1 MAYNLSIFKQ
11 KVGEVKTWLT
21 HEYSGIRRGRAT
33 PILLDSVM
41 VESYGS
47 RMPLKNIATI
57 TSEDAK
63 TLRLAPWDKANIKNI
78 ETAISSANLGVSTVP
93 DEAGVRVIFPDLTTE
108 RRQILSKLVREKF
121 EEAKIS
127 IRKER
132 ERLWGD
138 IQDKERAGEMSED
151 DKFRLKDEL
160 QKMVDE
166 SSADFEKMTALKEE
180 EIKQ

>member
-11 KVGEVKTWLT
+11 KVIEVKNWLV
-21 HEYSGIRRGRAT
+21 HEYSGIRTGRAT
-33 PILLDSVM
+33 PLLLDSVL
-41 VESYGS
+41 VESYGQK
-47 RMPLKNIATI
+47 MPLKNVSSVL
-57 TSEDAK
+57 SEDAK
-63 TLRLAPWDKANIKNI
+63 TLRIVPWDKSNIKNI
-78 ETAISSANLGVSTVP
+78 ETAINIVNLGVSTVP
-93 DEAGVRVIFPDLTTE
+93 DGAGVRVIFPDLTTE
-108 RRQILSKLVREKF
+108 RRQILSKIVREKF

-127 IRKER
+127 LRKER

-138 IQDKERAGEMSED
+138 IQEKERVGEISED

-166 SSADFEKMTALKEE
+166 GTADFEKMTALKEE